1 MCIFL
6 LMFSTVTIF
15 IIILFRKTSI
25 RYGTK
30 HEYENIQ
37 MDVSSTQIDK
47 TFYMIASNSIY
58 KSVSTWLRR
67 TS

>member
-1 MCIFL
+1 MYIFL
-6 LMFSTVTIF
+6 LMFSTVIVF

-30 HEYENIQ
+30 HAYENIQ

-47 TFYMIASNSIY
+47 TFYMIALNSIY

>member
-1 MCIFL
+1 MYIFL
-6 LMFSTVTIF
+6 LMFSTVIVF

-25 RYGTK
+25 HYGTK
-30 HEYENIQ
+30 YEYENIQ

-47 TFYMIASNSIY
+47 TFYMIALNSIY

>member
-6 LMFSTVTIF
+6 LMFSTVIIF

-47 TFYMIASNSIY
+47 TFYMIALIINKY
-58 KSVSTWLRR
+58 QHGYAEHHN
-67 TS
+67 

>member
-1 MCIFL
+1 MYIFL
-6 LMFSTVTIF
+6 LMFSTVIIF

-47 TFYMIASNSIY
+47 TFYMIALNF
-58 KSVSTWLRR
+58 
-67 TS
+67 